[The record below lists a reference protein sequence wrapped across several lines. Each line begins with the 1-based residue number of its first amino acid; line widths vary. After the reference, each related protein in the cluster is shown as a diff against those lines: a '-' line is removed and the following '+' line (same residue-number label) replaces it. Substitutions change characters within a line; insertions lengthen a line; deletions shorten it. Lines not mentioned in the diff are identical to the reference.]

1 MYDMQFTSLEISKLT
16 QKIMRKHDKISD
28 TGKRIT
34 EQTADDGD
42 NDAEAPNQTK
52 FEKCNISNE
61 Q

>member
-1 MYDMQFTSLEISKLT
+1 
-16 QKIMRKHDKISD
+16 MRKHDKISD